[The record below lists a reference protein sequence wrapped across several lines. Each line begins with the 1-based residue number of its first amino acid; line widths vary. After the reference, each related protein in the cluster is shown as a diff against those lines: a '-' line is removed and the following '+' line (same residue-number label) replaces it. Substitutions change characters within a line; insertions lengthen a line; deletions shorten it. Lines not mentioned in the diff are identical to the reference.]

1 MSDLGP
7 LIEQAQAW
15 WTAEHEPC
23 TPPPPAWGEPAWGQE
38 NMFAPIIR
46 PFCGISC
53 GWKGDRDRDQLV
65 ASLCPHLKAVAV
77 EAAQLLEQPDAQV
90 GLQVAS
96 ALVPTPYG
104 EELTIV
110 ADLIEA
116 AGAQTVKAR
125 NKALLGVGATVFV
138 LVCLFLF
145 SRE

>member
-7 LIEQAQAW
+7 LTELAQAW

-23 TPPPPAWGEPAWGQE
+23 TPPLPAWGEPAWGQE

-53 GWKGDRDRDQLV
+53 GWKSDRDRDALV
-65 ASLCPHLKAVAV
+65 ASLRPHLKAGAV
-77 EAAQLLEQPDAQV
+77 ETAQLLEQPDAQI

-96 ALVPTPYG
+96 ALLPTPYG
-104 EELTIV
+104 EELTLV

-116 AGAQTVKAR
+116 AGAQTVRAR
-125 NKALLGVGATVFV
+125 NWALAGVGATLLV
-138 LVCLFLF
+138 LVCVFLF
-145 SRE
+145 KGE